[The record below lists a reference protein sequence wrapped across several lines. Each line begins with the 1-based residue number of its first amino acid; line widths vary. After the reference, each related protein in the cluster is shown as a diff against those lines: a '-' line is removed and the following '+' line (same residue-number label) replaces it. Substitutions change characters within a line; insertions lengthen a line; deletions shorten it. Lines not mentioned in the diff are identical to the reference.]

1 MSMEYGLIGK
11 KLAHSFS
18 PELHALYGCEKYELR
33 ELSEEKLSGF
43 FAARSFIGINV
54 TAPYKETVLKYLDEL
69 SPEAK
74 AIGAVNTVIN
84 KGGRLF
90 GYNTDFFGLCALIEH
105 AGISL
110 EHRNVLILGTGG
122 TSKTAAAVCARFG
135 AGSVLKVSR
144 SPQGGKI
151 SYAEAEKKAD
161 AEIIINT
168 TPSGMFPNN
177 GKIPIDISPLPR
189 LCGVIDAV
197 YNPLQTGLVL
207 KAKERGI
214 PAEGGLYML
223 AAQAARAEELFSE
236 KSITA
241 AEIDRAYKALMQR
254 KQNIVLIGMPS
265 AGKSTVGRAAA
276 EKLGRSFFDSDEL
289 AAALAGKSIAG
300 IFAQGGEAAFRKA
313 ETEAAELLAKQ
324 SGAVIA
330 TGGGTVLSPKN
341 MELLRQN
348 GRIYYINRPFCE
360 LSAGGGRPLSQT
372 PEQLLRLF
380 EERKPLYEK
389 YCDSVIS
396 SCASAEETAAALLE
410 EFLK

>member
-18 PELHALYGCEKYELR
+18 PELHALFGCEKYELR
-33 ELSEEKLSGF
+33 ELSEEELSGF
-43 FAARSFIGINV
+43 FAARNFIGINV
-54 TAPYKETVLKYLDEL
+54 TAPYKEMVLKYLDEL

-84 KGGRLF
+84 KDGRLF

-105 AGISL
+105 AGISF

-144 SPQGGKI
+144 SPQDGKI

-177 GKIPIDISPLPR
+177 GEIPIDISAMPR
-189 LCGVIDAV
+189 LYGVIDAV

-236 KSITA
+236 RSITA
-241 AEIDRAYKALMQR
+241 AGIDRAYKALMQR

-289 AAALAGKSIAG
+289 AAALAGKSIAE

-313 ETEAAELLAKQ
+313 EAEAAELLAKQ
-324 SGAVIA
+324 SGTVIA

-341 MELLRQN
+341 MEFLRQN

-380 EERKPLYEK
+380 DERKPLYEK

-396 SCASAEETAAALLE
+396 SCVSAEETAAALLE
-410 EFLK
+410 DFLK

>member
-1 MSMEYGLIGK
+1 MEYGLIGK

-18 PELHALYGCEKYELR
+18 PELHALFGCKKYELT
-33 ELSEEKLSGF
+33 ELSEEELSGF
-43 FAARSFIGINV
+43 FAARSFLGINV
-54 TAPYKETVLKYLDEL
+54 TVPYKEAVLKYLDEL

-74 AIGAVNTVIN
+74 AIGAVNTVVN
-84 KGGRLF
+84 KDGRLF
-90 GYNTDFFGLCALIEH
+90 GYNTDFFGLCTLVEH

-122 TSKTAAAVCARFG
+122 TSKTAAAACAHLG

-144 SPQGGKI
+144 NPQGGEL
-151 SYAEAEKKAD
+151 SYAKAEKKAD
-161 AEIIINT
+161 TEIIINT
-168 TPSGMFPNN
+168 TPAGMFPDNAEM
-177 GKIPIDISPLPR
+177 PMDISALPR

-197 YNPLQTGLVL
+197 YNPLCTRLVL
-207 KAKERGI
+207 KAQEKGI

-223 AAQAARAEELFSE
+223 AAQAARAEELFAE
-236 KSITA
+236 KSISA
-241 AEIDRAYKALMQR
+241 AEINSAYKALMQK

-265 AGKSTVGRAAA
+265 AGKTAVGRAAA
-276 EKLGRSFFDSDEL
+276 EKLGKSFFDSDEL
-289 AAALAGKSIAG
+289 AAAIAGKSIEG

-313 ETEAAELLAKQ
+313 EAEAAELLAKQ

-348 GRIYYINRPFCE
+348 GRVYYINRPFGE
-360 LSAGGGRPLSQT
+360 LSAGGGRPLSKT

-389 YCDSVIS
+389 YCDSVINS
-396 SCASAEETAAALLE
+396 GASAEETAAALLE
-410 EFLK
+410 DFFR